1 MGDVIEIQFFEDL
14 SIDKDPKLGNL
25 LNEMRDRM
33 IMGVWRKQWY
43 KAQKEEDWDEMILLD
58 EKMKFAQR
66 EGTLNLEGLL

>member
-1 MGDVIEIQFFEDL
+1 MVSEVGNVIEIQFSKDL

-43 KAQKEEDWDEMILLD
+43 KAQKEENWDEMIRLD
-58 EKMKFAQR
+58 EKM
-66 EGTLNLEGLL
+66 GLL

>member
-1 MGDVIEIQFFEDL
+1 MGDVIEIQFSEDL

-43 KAQKEEDWDEMILLD
+43 KAQKEENWDEMMWLD
-58 EKMKFAQR
+58 EKM
-66 EGTLNLEGLL
+66 GLL

>member
-1 MGDVIEIQFFEDL
+1 MGDVIEIQFSEDL

-43 KAQKEEDWDEMILLD
+43 KAQSEEDWDEMMRID
-58 EKMKFAQR
+58 EKVGLHF
-66 EGTLNLEGLL
+66 NLEGLL